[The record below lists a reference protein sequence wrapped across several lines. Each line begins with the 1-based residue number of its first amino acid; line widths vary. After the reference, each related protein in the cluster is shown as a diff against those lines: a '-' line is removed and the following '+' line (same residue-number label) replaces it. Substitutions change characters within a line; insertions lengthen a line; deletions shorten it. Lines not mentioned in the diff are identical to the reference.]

1 MQFPSRHYLLS
12 LSEPELLGLA
22 ECHGLEIEG
31 KRPAIVLEELS
42 DLVEDFRA
50 LTGEEEEA

>member
-50 LTGEEEEA
+50 LTGEEES